1 MILPFLKKKLSL
13 FQPSFVCRVLR
24 CLEGVHPSQSGALL
38 ILLIPRLLGLPH
50 LAPTRLA
57 GTLAC
62 RRAEL
67 LLTLPTDEVAAQLT
81 EADLRKLMDILYS
94 TSLAKK

>member
-1 MILPFLKKKLSL
+1 
-13 FQPSFVCRVLR
+13 
-24 CLEGVHPSQSGALL
+24 
-38 ILLIPRLLGLPH
+38 
-50 LAPTRLA
+50 
-57 GTLAC
+57 
-62 RRAEL
+62 L